1 MGPRNK
7 AEPIDVLLHHIF
19 GFLNAFG
26 NFHFLL
32 SGQERDLAHLL
43 EIHPHRIVE
52 NIELGFGFLFLFF
65 LFLRVFFPVLIP
77 IDLRSL
83 DNVDLHAAQSRQNEI
98 QLVGIRDPFG
108 QRLVQI
114 VKCEIALFFRQFNQ
128 FANAGLDFNRRMQM
142 CHRHFARR
150 FRPRFAIA
158 SPSLSENDRLGP
170 ERGNFWLLLQAAAE
184 SGSLC
189 Y

>member
-1 MGPRNK
+1 ACCLTSSLQP
-7 AEPIDVLLHHIF
+7 AFVLVLLHTSLDTLHVSTPPYPATI
-19 GFLNAFG
+19 LTC
-26 NFHFLL
+26 L
-32 SGQERDLAHLL
+32 SSLPTPL
-43 EIHPHRIVE
+43 VTTW
-52 NIELGFGFLFLFF
+52 LFLF
-65 LFLRVFFPVLIP
+65 
-77 IDLRSL
+77 
-83 DNVDLHAAQSRQNEI
+83 H
-98 QLVGIRDPFG
+98 
-108 QRLVQI
+108 I
-114 VKCEIALFFRQFNQ
+114 VKREIALFFRQFNQ